1 MTARCRQRS
10 ARKPKGSNDARGAEI
25 VGCATVLP
33 ARLRLRS
40 SCDPA
45 QANVEYFCGS
55 VARGRRVGAATQ
67 VGWVLIEVGA
77 DRRVRAWSRHGTSLT
92 GRLGALIAA
101 FADTPAS
108 SVFDGELVAIAERG
122 GRPIQDFAMVAR
134 AVMRGDIAA
143 DEHLRFVRFDLLAL
157 AGEDLR
163 GRPWRERDQRLAE
176 ALPACRLVRRVESRP
191 ATPTVHA
198 AIVELGF
205 EGTVL
210 KRPSSLYRPGRHG
223 VWRKHKARHTVEGV
237 LLAVRQ
243 DQTGTGTACAM
254 SVAAGWWRSPAP
266 APLIRS
272 ASSSAWSTR
281 GSTPTVTCARS
292 VSLPVSAPAQPH
304 EQPTYLS
311 RCPGLAARQ
320 RIDPRTVLI
329 ARFRAA
335 GPRRQRRRRCR
346 RFTATAAG
354 DWIRR

>member
-1 MTARCRQRS
+1 MR
-10 ARKPKGSNDARGAEI
+10 
-25 VGCATVLP
+25 CATVLP

-40 SCDPA
+40 SRDPA
-45 QANVEYFCGS
+45 QANAEYFCGS

-67 VGWVLIEVGA
+67 VGRFSRLLIEVGA

-92 GRLGALIAA
+92 GRLGGLIAA

-122 GRPIQDFAMVAR
+122 GRPIQDFAMIAR

-143 DEHLRFVRFDLLAL
+143 AEHLRFVGFDLLAL

-191 ATPTVHA
+191 ATPAMHV

-237 LLAVRQ
+237 LLAVRK
-243 DQTGTGTACAM
+243 DRDGHWHGVCDVGGRRV
-254 SVAAGWWRSPAP
+254 VAHAG
-266 APLIRS
+266 
-272 ASSSAWSTR
+272 ASSVDQI
-281 GSTPTVTCARS
+281 GEL
-292 VSLPVSAPAQPH
+292 VSLV
-304 EQPTYLS
+304 YS
-311 RCPGLAARQ
+311 RVDADGDLREVRLAAR
-320 RIDPRTVLI
+320 I
-329 ARFRAA
+329 RA
-335 GPRRQRRRRCR
+335 G
-346 RFTATAAG
+346 AAA
-354 DWIRR
+354 